1 MNKKIVELIAFLVF
15 SMFLNIV
22 FSPIKFIFNLI
33 YYSIYSIMIGI
44 LLVSILCLGILIED
58 LIRLFVIIGKDV
70 VTIFINSIIRKKNS
84 SNNNNYNNNK
94 NKINQ
99 EEFQKENIKEYD
111 HIHFDTDENYDP
123 NKIIYDQDLGFTE
136 QLIKFK
142 SEAKKIVCDTDR
154 GYELIHGLIKHVD
167 CFYDYSFHLI
177 KKRRS

>member
-15 SMFLNIV
+15 SMFLYTV
-22 FSPIKFIFNLI
+22 FSPIKFIFYLI

-58 LIRLFVIIGKDV
+58 FIRLFIIIGKDV

-84 SNNNNYNNNK
+84 SNNNNNNNNK
-94 NKINQ
+94 NTKNKIIQ

-123 NKIIYDQDLGFTE
+123 NEIIYDQDLGFTE

-142 SEAKKIVCDTDR
+142 SKAKKIGTK
-154 GYELIHGLIKHVD
+154 I
-167 CFYDYSFHLI
+167 
-177 KKRRS
+177 